1 MNILGYSNKFL
12 GNLDKNIIV
21 YYLINDAVIGIEFEL
36 LEDLYIPKIK
46 MINNFEIS
54 YLNVSEVNKLPLYF
68 NGVKI
73 ENVTINKTNNINE
86 FIINSKYKNL
96 EQQFFLKVDNNYTP
110 ENILSQI
117 YKNKNTCFLVN
128 KISISK
134 NDIYISNF
142 NIDFKK
148 EYNNFVDQ
156 NTGFLTKYNLSLDSL
171 LKIAKKFNISTL
183 YTDLDYS
190 YYDFSNSF
198 IPTIYISKKLN
209 NQSKL
214 ILTIAYFLKNIFEEH
229 KKELK
234 VLNSISDI
242 QFYDITNDVIS
253 ILLPKKTIEYWMDR
267 VIIQNMK
274 KLSEILNVDFQIL
287 LFRLDKLGY
296 GKNNK

>member
-36 LEDLYIPKIK
+36 LDDLYIPKIK
-46 MINNFEIS
+46 IINNIEIS
-54 YLNVSEVNKLPLYF
+54 YLNVSDVNKLPLYF
-68 NGVKI
+68 NGIKI

-96 EQQFFLKVDNNYTP
+96 EQKFFLKLDNNYTT

-117 YKNKNTCFLVN
+117 YKNKNSCFLVN
-128 KISISK
+128 NISISK

-148 EYNNFVDQ
+148 EYNNFVDK

-183 YTDLDYS
+183 YTELDYS

-214 ILTIAYFLKNIFEEH
+214 LLTIAYFLKNIFEGH

-242 QFYDITNDVIS
+242 QFYEITNDVIS

-287 LFRLDKLGY
+287 LFRLDQLGY
-296 GKNNK
+296 GK